1 MIGMEGRS
9 GAGSAS
15 KKGKQQTAGG
25 GGAPSSTSASSSNMH
40 AIGEVDHPH
49 RMSHEEEMQSEEAAG
64 NVYEAYTH
72 EEPAYA
78 SHQPDELQPPSGEG
92 HLHDS
97 TMDGTYGHDRLSSP
111 SRAAE
116 RTGDVVEEEYVHQ
129 DASIGQ
135 EEVQESGRTYD
146 SAFREMQAALALNK
160 SGPEEAGGGGEQGP
174 ATGEEREGEEVDVS
188 L

>member
-1 MIGMEGRS
+1 MEGRS
-9 GAGSAS
+9 GAGAS
-15 KKGKQQTAGG
+15 GKKGKQQQTAGG
-25 GGAPSSTSASSSNMH
+25 GGGPLSTSASSSNLH
-40 AIGEVDHPH
+40 AIGEVDHSH
-49 RMSHEEEMQSEEAAG
+49 GMSHEEEMQSEEAAG

-72 EEPAYA
+72 EEPAYV
-78 SHQPDELQPPSGEG
+78 SHQPDELQLPSGEG
-92 HLHDS
+92 HLDNS
-97 TMDGTYGHDRLSSP
+97 TMEGTYGHDRLSSP

-116 RTGDVVEEEYVHQ
+116 RTGDVVEEQEYVHQ

-160 SGPEEAGGGGEQGP
+160 SGPEEVGGEGELRP